1 VQGGDRA
8 PRDPAGRCHALA
20 HLIDVP
26 ARTRAY
32 PRPRAA
38 AAVGGEGGTQAQ
50 YGQHVEANLPDLHE
64 RLRTK
69 RYRHQPLRR
78 VSIPTAQGKPRPL
91 GLSACE
97 DPLVHDAGREVV
109 VAL

>member
-1 VQGGDRA
+1 MCRPAHAPIPVRVQP
-8 PRDPAGRCHALA
+8 PRW
-20 HLIDVP
+20 
-26 ARTRAY
+26 
-32 PRPRAA
+32 
-38 AAVGGEGGTQAQ
+38 GEGGTQAQ